1 MGYLNK
7 YKIFALFVLIIHI
20 ALCYFL
26 FLNTHSKL
34 IQNNNFQDNNKI
46 YILIAL
52 ILISGVSLFILVIQ
66 LTKIKEIKGFSQE
79 TNNSEDE
86 NLNNETKVQEKKEEK
101 FEDIDIEHY
110 LKKILPKDNSKLT
123 AIKFTEKILSNF
135 AKEFDIVQ
143 GLFFIRKKGSS
154 EFIISGKYAYFGEN
168 NPPDFK
174 IGETLSGQA
183 AFNKTILYVNEI
195 PENYV
200 TILSGLGSSSPR
212 FLLII
217 PVVFNNE
224 TVAVIELA
232 SFKEIKEGWNKV
244 FEEIAVKIG
253 ESITKYLE

>member
-1 MGYLNK
+1 MGYLKK
-7 YKIFALFVLIIHI
+7 YKIFALFALMIHI
-20 ALCYFL
+20 ALCYLL
-26 FLNTHSKL
+26 FINTHRIL
-34 IQNNNFQDNNKI
+34 IQNNNIEDVNKI

-52 ILISGVSLFILVIQ
+52 ILVSGVALFILAIHI
-66 LTKIKEIKGFSQE
+66 TKIKEIKGFYQDA
-79 TNNSEDE
+79 NDSEEE
-86 NLNNETKVQEKKEEK
+86 NLNDETKVQEKKEEK

-110 LKKILPKDNSKLT
+110 LKKILPKDSSKLT

-143 GLFFIRKKGSS
+143 GLFFIRKKGSND
-154 EFIISGKYAYFGEN
+154 FNISGKYAYFGETD
-168 NPPDFK
+168 PPEFK

-217 PVVFNNE
+217 PIVFNNE
-224 TVAVIELA
+224 TIAVIELA
-232 SFKEIKEGWNKV
+232 SFKEIKKGWNKL
-244 FEEIAVKIG
+244 FEEIALKIG
-253 ESITKYLE
+253 EALIKYLE